1 MSSRARED
9 FNRWF
14 ADSYADLVATASTL
28 HPDPYDLVH
37 HTYLAVHDAIA
48 GGARIKDHAQY
59 FNSSLWKLSRNV
71 FRKLY
76 ARGDAP
82 EKELVSDYDLRDA
95 IRKEEALLLA
105 DHLAWFDRTVL
116 SLYLEG
122 WNIAELSR
130 ETGINLSTLY
140 ESISQSKKKLRHV
153 IRIRTKA
160 SR

>member
-1 MSSRARED
+1 MSLRARED
-9 FNRWF
+9 FNSWF

-28 HPDPYDLVH
+28 HPDPHDLVH

-82 EKELVSDYDLRDA
+82 QKELVSDYDLRDA